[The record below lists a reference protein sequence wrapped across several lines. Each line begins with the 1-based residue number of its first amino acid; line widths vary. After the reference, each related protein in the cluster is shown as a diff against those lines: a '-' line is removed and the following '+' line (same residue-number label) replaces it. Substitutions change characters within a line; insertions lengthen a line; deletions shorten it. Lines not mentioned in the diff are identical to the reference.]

1 MASRSVSRASIAH
14 NSARLNPLVRCNLK
28 RLAAEGAC
36 RRRLVA
42 TLRRAARQHHLL
54 GIDTVVAADTR
65 AHETRPATV
74 LGDDGLDADRD
85 AQGHDR
91 AEVGHVRRRQ
101 DGTAG
106 MASTAAETFQRLND
120 RGRLRARGWRPV
132 YPPILSEALQAAG
145 GFQMPRSC
153 IIATCRSITSRLY
166 SRCLPG

>member
-85 AQGHDR
+85 AQGAMIVPKSAMSGEDK
-91 AEVGHVRRRQ
+91 
-101 DGTAG
+101 
-106 MASTAAETFQRLND
+106 MA
-120 RGRLRARGWRPV
+120 LRAWRAQRQKR
-132 YPPILSEALQAAG
+132 SSGSTTG
-145 GFQMPRSC
+145 G
-153 IIATCRSITSRLY
+153 
-166 SRCLPG
+166 G